1 MNVGSTSTTTLLQQL
16 QQSLF
21 SNADANG
28 DGNLSLSEFD
38 SIGQN
43 VQGTGNSTPSGT
55 TDASSLLTASA
66 LTALLALQQQSQSNG
81 QSSGV
86 GQTSGASS
94 TPPTGGP
101 PSLDQRFANADT
113 NGDGEISADELT
125 ADMAKHA
132 PPGASTTSSDAAD
145 ASAKVLAKL
154 DTNGDGQI
162 SKSEFAAMKPHGGHH
177 HHGAPQASDTT
188 TASSSDSSSQT
199 FDPADTNKDGTVSA
213 AELAASLTSSLAN
226 AGKDI
231 TTDALASLS
240 KLLDQLSANS
250 SSSTSSS
257 TTSIAA

>member
-1 MNVGSTSTTTLLQQL
+1 MNVGSTSSATLLQQL

-21 SNADANG
+21 SNADANS

-43 VQGTGNSTPSGT
+43 VQGGGNSPPSGT

-66 LTALLALQQQSQSNG
+66 LTALLALQQQN
-81 QSSGV
+81 QSSGTS
-86 GQTSGASS
+86 QTAGASA
-94 TPPTGGP
+94 PANGK
-101 PSLDQRFANADT
+101 PSLDERFANADT

-125 ADMAKHA
+125 AVMAKHA
-132 PPGASTTSSDAAD
+132 PPGAATASSDATD

-154 DTNGDGQI
+154 DTDGDGQI

-177 HHGAPQASDTT
+177 HHGPPPASDTTT
-188 TASSSDSSSQT
+188 TASSSDSSSKT

-213 AELAASLTSSLAN
+213 AELAASLTSSLAH
-226 AGKDI
+226 AGADVSS
-231 TTDALASLS
+231 DDLASLS

-250 SSSTSSS
+250 SSSPSGS

>member
-1 MNVGSTSTTTLLQQL
+1 MNVGSTSPATLLQQL

-43 VQGTGNSTPSGT
+43 VQGGGNTTPSGS

-66 LTALLALQQQSQSNG
+66 LTALLALQQQNQP
-81 QSSGV
+81 SG
-86 GQTSGASS
+86 TSPAAGAS
-94 TPPTGGP
+94 TPPHGK

-113 NGDGEISADELT
+113 DGDGEISAAELT
-125 ADMAKHA
+125 TDMAKHA
-132 PPGASTTSSDAAD
+132 PSGDVTASSDAAG

-177 HHGAPQASDTT
+177 HHGPPPAPDATTTPSNSDTGSRT
-188 TASSSDSSSQT
+188 YAA
-199 FDPADTNKDGTVSA
+199 ADTNKDGTVSA
-213 AELAASLTSSLAN
+213 AELAQSLSSSLAS
-226 AGKDI
+226 AGSDI
-231 TTDALASLS
+231 SSNALASLS

-250 SSSTSSS
+250 SSGPSSS
-257 TTSIAA
+257 TTSVAA